1 MYSDG
6 FAMRTCHG
14 NSRDARGSASA
25 ALGAPKHAYFD
36 EHLPIPAAAVLVGGG
51 DAAARARQLSSGRG
65 HDGGGEEPVFG
76 KNRARKRD
84 GRRGGVFFP
93 RLWSCW
99 RRLHCSTCRPR
110 RRWHAGTLNRSR
122 KNVDDIDAFAAA
134 SVTAKGFCGGKR
146 HHAWVVPLKHRSRTL
161 RAPRGARNSPA

>member
-1 MYSDG
+1 MP
-6 FAMRTCHG
+6 TCHG

-36 EHLPIPAAAVLVGGG
+36 EHANPRRCRPHWRRRRGGPHE
-51 DAAARARQLSSGRG
+51 ATVEWTWTRRRRRG
-65 HDGGGEEPVFG
+65 SAFG

-99 RRLHCSTCRPR
+99 RRLHCCTCRPR
-110 RRWHAGTLNRSR
+110 RRWHAGTLNGSR

-134 SVTAKGFCGGKR
+134 SVTTEGFFGGQR
-146 HHAWVVPLKHRSRTL
+146 RPAWVVPLTHRSRTL
-161 RAPRGARNSPA
+161 GAPRGDRNAPA